1 MQDQLVTIL
10 VAIGSATI
18 ALAGLILVQTRALRQ
33 DMKGLR
39 SEVASLRDR
48 IGQIEASLGERV
60 ARIEGRLDEL
70 REFFFRTGG
79 TAA

>member
-10 VAIGSATI
+10 VAIGSATV
-18 ALAGLILVQTRALRQ
+18 ALAGLILVQTRTLRQ
-33 DMKGLR
+33 DLKDLR
-39 SEVASLRDR
+39 GEVASLRDR

-70 REFFFRTGG
+70 REFFFRSGG